1 MDVTRDDHVQ
11 HALDYIQDNLPVGE
25 QGMHDNDVTVYF
37 KSCSYSIDKKGNQI
51 STKYKMS
58 KKGTFKGNEQS
69 GTL

>member
-37 KSCSYSIDKKGNQI
+37 KSCSYTIDNNRHHCC
-51 STKYKMS
+51 TAL
-58 KKGTFKGNEQS
+58 TFGWPAAP
-69 GTL
+69 G